1 MGYGYKSLV
10 FWLNNGKHGQETHCT
25 KMGADSL
32 AQNTSIAPE
41 FICPICLPKHK
52 SSGFQ
57 CKKASLGFRSPWYW
71 IISQTF
77 WMKKGH
83 FIFLTKIFYSGH
95 CFPFRKLTAITLNK
109 FSHIFFFPEWMIEY
123 FNYFDIF
130 YALFHKTPKAFHLK
144 IISC

>member
-1 MGYGYKSLV
+1 
-10 FWLNNGKHGQETHCT
+10 
-25 KMGADSL
+25 MGADSL
-32 AQNTSIAPE
+32 AENTPNAPE
-41 FICPICLPKHK
+41 FICPICLPKPK

-83 FIFLTKIFYSGH
+83 FIFLTKFCYSGH

-109 FSHIFFFPEWMIEY
+109 FSHIFFFQNEWLNVSTILISFTHFFTKHQSISLE
-123 FNYFDIF
+123 NYFLLK
-130 YALFHKTPKAFHLK
+130 LFKSLFFL
-144 IISC
+144 